1 METGVRRATAAS
13 LASALFLA
21 ASLAAIAEIAAH
33 PTSEPGILSS
43 TWTPFRGVWSLIGG
57 AGAFGGDWDF
67 GPIAGGLGTMLVIAT
82 ALGLVGIAVIAYLL
96 GPAPQPVAAMV
107 VGAAWGLLVQIVVV
121 ALLVGG
127 LLGGPAYDA
136 LPRWAWWLGTGT
148 WGVALGLLWA
158 APVAAGRR
166 AGTGAA

>member
-43 TWTPFRGVWSLIGG
+43 TWTPFRGVWSLI
-57 AGAFGGDWDF
+57 AGDAVFGGDWDF
-67 GPIAGGLGTMLVIAT
+67 WPI
-82 ALGLVGIAVIAYLL
+82 ALGLLVLVAVAVVLGLAGIGLITYLL

-127 LLGGPAYDA
+127 LLGGPTYDA